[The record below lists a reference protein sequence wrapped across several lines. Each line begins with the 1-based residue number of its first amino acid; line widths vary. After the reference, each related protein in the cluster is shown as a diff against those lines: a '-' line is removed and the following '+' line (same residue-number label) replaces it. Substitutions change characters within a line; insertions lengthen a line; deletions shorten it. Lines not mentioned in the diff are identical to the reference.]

1 VVELDPDGDEHD
13 QDRRDDPVD
22 DQAERRPPASVGD
35 KVAPVLPQVL
45 GPMAGEA
52 GHQQPR
58 RPGDPAAATI
68 TKTAAIA
75 ASTAIT
81 VGRPSATAKPM

>member
-1 VVELDPDGDEHD
+1 
-13 QDRRDDPVD
+13 
-22 DQAERRPPASVGD
+22 
-35 KVAPVLPQVL
+35 
-45 GPMAGEA
+45 MAGEA
-52 GHQQPR
+52 SHQQPR